1 MRKSTMRQEGA
12 TLLIVMII
20 LIMLTLFAVSALNT
34 GNINLKVVGNM
45 QTRAEAGDISQSV
58 IDQTI
63 SSTQFIDSPANA
75 IPNPCG
81 ASNTVC
87 TDVNQDGNPDYT
99 TKLTP
104 QPACV
109 QARVIKLSEL
119 NIALGSGD
127 LPCVA
132 AQQQGTFGIQGAT
145 GSGDSLCGQSVWE
158 VSAQT
163 LMSGATVANSPVNVT
178 TVQGIAVRVKA
189 TDIATSCS

>member
-1 MRKSTMRQEGA
+1 MNSRTRQSGA

-45 QTRAEAGDISQSV
+45 QTRAEAGDISQGV

-63 SSTQFIDSPANA
+63 STTQFIDTPSNA
-75 IPNPCG
+75 VVVPCG
-81 ASNTVC
+81 AANTVC
-87 TDVNQDGNPDYT
+87 TDVNADGNSDYT
-99 TKLTP
+99 TRLLP

-119 NIALGSGD
+119 TIALGSDD
-127 LPCVA
+127 LACVA

-163 LMSGATVANSPVNVT
+163 LMSGTTIANSPVNVT
-178 TVQGIAVRVKA
+178 TVQGVAVRVRA

>member
-1 MRKSTMRQEGA
+1 MRKNIGRQEGA

-20 LIMLTLFAVSALNT
+20 LIMLTLFAVSAMNT

-45 QTRAEAGDISQSV
+45 QTRAEAADISQSV

-75 IPNPCG
+75 LPSPCG
-81 ASNTVC
+81 APNTAC
-87 TDVNQDGNPDYT
+87 TDINQDGNPDYT
-99 TKLTP
+99 TTLTP
-104 QPACV
+104 QPSCV

-119 NIALGSGD
+119 NISLGSND

-178 TVQGIAVRVKA
+178 TVQGVAVRIKA

>member
-1 MRKSTMRQEGA
+1 MKSMHRQHGA

-45 QTRAEAGDISQSV
+45 QTRAEASDISQSV

-63 SSTQFIDSPANA
+63 STTQFIDTPGNA
-75 IPNPCG
+75 VAAPCG
-81 ASNTVC
+81 TPNTVC
-87 TDVNQDGNPDYT
+87 TDINQDGTPEYT
-99 TKLTP
+99 TTLTP
-104 QPACV
+104 QPSCV

-119 NIALGSGD
+119 HIALGSDD
-127 LPCVA
+127 LACVA